1 MIKLKSIFKY
11 KLAYFGLTVF
21 GLVFFAVA
29 NINAQ
34 TVTQGYSSDTLLQRG
49 MIVGLTKNDPRKV
62 EPINSDSFDKVHGV
76 VITAGESAVLLGR
89 DDEKVYVASGGRFVT
104 LVSSQNGNINVGDY
118 VAVSSVNGVGMKAG
132 DLEPV
137 IVGKAIEPFD
147 PTNSAHVRGT
157 AKVKDSA
164 GKEREIQLGLVTVD
178 ISIGKNPMLRS
189 DNTLPTAL
197 RKASELIAGKPVA
210 PIRVYISLVILACAT
225 AIAASLIYGAVRSS
239 LIAIGRN
246 PLSRRSIIRGL
257 FQVVLI
263 GIIVFLSGIFGV
275 YLLLKL

>member
-1 MIKLKSIFKY
+1 MFSFITSGLIVSVAIF
-11 KLAYFGLTVF
+11 AVF
-21 GLVFFAVA
+21 GAA
-29 NINAQ
+29 MAQ
-34 TVTQGYSSDTLLQRG
+34 TVTQGYTSDSLLQPG
-49 MIVGLTKNDPRKV
+49 MIVGLSKDDPRKV
-62 EPINSDSFDKVHGV
+62 EPINSDAFDKVHGV
-76 VITAGESAVLLGR
+76 VISAGDSAVLLGR
-89 DDEKVYVASGGRFVT
+89 DNEKVYVASGGRFVT

-118 VAVSSVNGVGMKAG
+118 VAVSSVSGVGMKAG

-147 PTNSAHVRGT
+147 PNNKEHVRST
-157 AKVKDSA
+157 AKIKDSS
-164 GKEREIQLGLVTVD
+164 GKERDISLGLITVD

-197 RKASELIAGKPVA
+197 RKASELIAGKPVS
-210 PIRVYISLVILACAT
+210 PIRVYLGLIVLACAT

-239 LIAIGRN
+239 LIAVGRN
-246 PLSRRSIIRGL
+246 PLSKKSIIRGL
-257 FQVVLI
+257 FQVVII